1 MIKFAIIEKALVV
14 IFFILIAFAVCLSL
28 LLAMP
33 GTAMIVL
40 LVDFI
45 VATLIAIFGS
55 LRIRD
60 EEEEKLFK

>member
-1 MIKFAIIEKALVV
+1 MIEKILVI
-14 IFFILIAFAVCLSL
+14 IFFILVASAICLSV

-40 LVDFI
+40 LIDFI
-45 VATLIAIFGS
+45 VAALIAIFGS